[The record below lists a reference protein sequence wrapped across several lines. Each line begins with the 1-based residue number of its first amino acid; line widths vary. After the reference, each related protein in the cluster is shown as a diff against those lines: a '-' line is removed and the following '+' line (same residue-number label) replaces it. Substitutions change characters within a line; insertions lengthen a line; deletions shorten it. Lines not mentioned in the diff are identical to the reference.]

1 MSTPN
6 PSITFLHEAEDLL
19 VQIEEIILEIH
30 SQDAPSEPVNQLFRA
45 FHTIK
50 GSGAMFG
57 FDAVAEFTH
66 HVESVLDKVREGE
79 IPFSDQLSDLV
90 LASKDQIKKILEVSQ
105 GGDPVEPGSSER
117 IIAALSEFS
126 KGSAGAPPPVAVAAA
141 QKGGAQPSGR
151 QQFSIRF
158 KPNPE
163 MMAFGTNPVSL
174 LNELRGLGECT
185 VRADHREVPSLAD
198 IVRDRCYLSW
208 DIQLFTTA
216 GINAIRDVFIFA
228 EDGSQID
235 IEAVGAPEPA
245 PADSPANNGAVSK
258 APEKAV
264 APPRGEPA
272 AKDSSSSKKASSN
285 NSLVRVPSDKL
296 DRLVTLVGELVMNQ
310 SRLSQVASRVDLA
323 DVTAPVEEIERL
335 VSELRDNVLGI
346 RMTPIGM
353 AFNRLKRL
361 VHDLSGEL
369 GKQIDLITEG
379 AETELDKTVL
389 DQIGDPLVHLIRNSV
404 DHGIESADERELHGK
419 QRRGRIRL
427 AAAHVGSHVVIT
439 IEDDGR
445 GLDPEKIRAK
455 AISKNLIAPDAQ
467 LSEKEIFNLIFLP
480 GFSTAAQVTSVSG
493 RGVGMDVVKRQIDSL
508 RGTVSLASQLG
519 GGTTTTLTLPLT
531 LAIIDGLLVEIGSD
545 QFIVP
550 MALVTEN
557 VELHKAD
564 RARNNSR
571 NAVAVRGD
579 LIPYVRLRSLFQVSE
594 GEPDIEKIVIA
605 QQGEQRVGLVVD
617 RVLGSHQTVIQSI
630 GRFYRE
636 VEIVSGATI
645 MGDGRV
651 ALILDVAGLVHSVR
665 HGAAHGTHA
674 ANQLS
679 PQETA
684 RR

>member
-30 SQDAPSEPVNQLFRA
+30 SQDAPAEPVNQLFRA

-79 IPFSDQLSDLV
+79 FPFSDELSDLV
-90 LASKDQIKKILEVSQ
+90 LASKDQIKKLLEVSQ

-117 IIAALSEFS
+117 IIAALGEFS
-126 KGSAGAPPPVAVAAA
+126 KSGKAVPAPAVVSTASRGPA
-141 QKGGAQPSGR
+141 QAPGR
-151 QQFSIRF
+151 QQFTIRF

-174 LNELRGLGECT
+174 LNELRALGECT
-185 VRADHREVPSLAD
+185 VCGDYQNVPLLAD
-198 IVRDRCYLSW
+198 IVRDRCYFSW
-208 DIQLFTTA
+208 EIVLFTAA

-245 PADSPANNGAVSK
+245 PADSPANKAAESKGA
-258 APEKAV
+258 EKHA
-264 APPRGEPA
+264 AHPA
-272 AKDSSSSKKASSN
+272 AELGAKESSASKKPSSN
-285 NSLVRVPSDKL
+285 NSLVRVPSEKL

-310 SRLSQVASRVDLA
+310 SRLSQVAARVDLA
-323 DVTAPVEEIERL
+323 EVTAPVEEIERL

-346 RMTPIGM
+346 RMTPIGL

-404 DHGIESADERELHGK
+404 DHGIESADDRELHGK
-419 QRRGRIRL
+419 PRRGKIRL

-439 IEDDGR
+439 IQDDGR

-455 AISKNLIAPDAQ
+455 AISKNLIPADAQ
-467 LSEKEIFNLIFLP
+467 LTEKEIFNLIFLP

-579 LIPYVRLRSLFQVSE
+579 LIPYVRLRNLFQVAE

-605 QQGEQRVGLVVD
+605 QQGEERVGLVVD

-630 GRFYRE
+630 GRFYRDL
-636 VEIVSGATI
+636 EIVSGATI

-665 HGAAHGTHA
+665 HGVAHGMRA
-674 ANQLS
+674 ANHGSLE
-679 PQETA
+679 ETA
-684 RR
+684 KR

>member
-79 IPFSDQLSDLV
+79 IPFSDQLSELV
-90 LASKDQIKKILEVSQ
+90 LASKDQIKKLLEVSQ
-105 GGDPVEPGSSER
+105 GGEPVEPGSSER

-126 KGSAGAPPPVAVAAA
+126 KGSAGAPPPVPAASA
-141 QKGGAQPSGR
+141 HRPPAPASGR

-185 VRADHREVPSLAD
+185 VSANHKDVPALAD

-208 DIQLFTTA
+208 DIRLFTTA

-245 PADSPANNGAVSK
+245 PADSSANNGAVSK
-258 APEKAV
+258 APEKPV
-264 APPRGEPA
+264 APPKGEA
-272 AKDSSSSKKASSN
+272 VAKDSSMSKKASSN

-679 PQETA
+679 PEETA